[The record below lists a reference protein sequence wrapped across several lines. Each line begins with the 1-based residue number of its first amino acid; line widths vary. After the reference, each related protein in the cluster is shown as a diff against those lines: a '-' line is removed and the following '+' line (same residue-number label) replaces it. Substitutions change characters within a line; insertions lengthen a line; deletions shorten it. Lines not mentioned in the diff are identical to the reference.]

1 MPCCHHLQ
9 HYPLFNVCGKCLS
22 EHFTHQNSE
31 LTIRDGVMLRIIGE
45 DALSRSWV
53 EHSAVQTPQHLQLS
67 FHHNSFMTLP
77 SEAFGMSID
86 PSRNG
91 NTFIFFSTLVIRY
104 HHRCNYVQFR
114 WRQGRDGVSYVQR
127 EKEMMKEDILDS
139 TQNLG
144 NHSTI
149 ILVFLTGAPLLPPNW

>member
-1 MPCCHHLQ
+1 MWKMPFRAF
-9 HYPLFNVCGKCLS
+9 YPS
-22 EHFTHQNSE
+22 EFRIDNKRRA
-31 LTIRDGVMLRIIGE
+31 ILRIKGE

-53 EHSAVQTPQHLQLS
+53 EHSAVQMPQHLQLS

-104 HHRCNYVQFR
+104 HHRYNYVQFR
-114 WRQGRDGVSYVQR
+114 
-127 EKEMMKEDILDS
+127 
-139 TQNLG
+139 
-144 NHSTI
+144 
-149 ILVFLTGAPLLPPNW
+149 